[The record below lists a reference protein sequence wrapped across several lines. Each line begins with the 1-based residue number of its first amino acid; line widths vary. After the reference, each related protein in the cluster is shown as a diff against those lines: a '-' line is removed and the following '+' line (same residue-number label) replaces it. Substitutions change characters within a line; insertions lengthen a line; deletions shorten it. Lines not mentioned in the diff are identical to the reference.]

1 MFDTHSHLFS
11 EYYSYDEINDIV
23 SSFDGIIIVSGTD
36 DKSNREILNLNY
48 DNVYFTLGIHP
59 DSVLD
64 YDLDFVIK
72 NLSKKK
78 VLGVGEIGLDYHYGK
93 ENMDLQKKLFIK
105 QLDLA
110 REFNLVALIHS
121 RDAMGDT
128 VDILKDYPD
137 VKKILHCYSGS
148 IESANDLIKYD
159 TYFGIGGVVT
169 FKNSSNLVNVVKNLP
184 LERIVIETDSPYLS
198 PYRGLKN
205 SPCNIPLIISKIAE
219 IKGISYDEVLSVT
232 TKTACRMFGVNYE
245 KKID

>member
-11 EYYSYDEINDIV
+11 EYYSQEEIKNIV
-23 SSFDGIIIVSGTD
+23 TSFDGIIIVSGTD
-36 DKSNREILNLNY
+36 DKSNHEILNLNY

-64 YDLDFVIK
+64 CDLDFIQN
-72 NLSKKK
+72 NLSNKR
-78 VLGVGEIGLDYHYGK
+78 VCGVGEIGLDYHYGK
-93 ENMDLQKKLFIK
+93 ENVLKQKELFIK
-105 QLDLA
+105 QLNLA
-110 REFNLVALIHS
+110 REYNLVAVIHS

-128 VDILKDYPD
+128 IDILKDYPD

-148 IESANDLIKYD
+148 IESANELIKYN

-169 FKNSSNLVNVVKNLP
+169 FKNSTNLVNVVKSLP

-198 PYRGLKN
+198 PYRGSKN
-205 SPCNIPLIISKIAE
+205 SPSNIPIIINKIAE

-232 TKTACRMFGVNYE
+232 TKTACHLFGVNYE
-245 KKID
+245 KEID